1 MLTGKQIYEMGI
13 VTNVTA
19 SNNDI
24 TNSVQQHSVD
34 LRLMKVCRVI
44 GDIKPGTIFAGD
56 TKTILAHRQ
65 EIFPQKR
72 HRSSTDKE
80 NQLFYILLPGTYEI
94 TFIEGCYIP
103 ANRRGFIVHRSS
115 LFRNGGS
122 INSAIFD
129 AGFKTNQIGTM
140 MVITEP
146 IEIEYTARIGS
157 FYVEDSN
164 VVENLYN
171 GQFQGDVQRETI
183 QA

>member
-1 MLTGKQIYEMGI
+1 MLTGKQIFEIGI

-19 SNNDI
+19 GNNDPI
-24 TNSVQQHSVD
+24 NSVQQHSVD
-34 LRLMKVCRVI
+34 LRLSKVCRVI
-44 GDIKPGTIFAGD
+44 GDIKPGTIFAGNC
-56 TKTILAHRQ
+56 KTALAHRQ

-72 HRSSTDKE
+72 PYALNDKPE
-80 NQLFYILLPGTYEI
+80 QLFYILLPGTYEI
-94 TFIEGCYIP
+94 TFMEGCYIP
-103 ANRRGFIVHRSS
+103 ADRRGFIVHRSS

-129 AGFKTNQIGTM
+129 AGFKTNKIGTM

-146 IEIEYTARIGS
+146 IEIELGARIGS

-171 GQFQGDVQRETI
+171 GQFQGDIQRETT